1 MSLRELPPAQQP
13 NFSGNRNYW
22 GLTVQRGPWK
32 ETPADKYNASL
43 PSTKWYGGGVPQ
55 GGTGPGKRNATTTL
69 DRGRVSFMPA
79 PPGPSKYAQRRVVMG
94 PVVLGG
100 GATLGKLMVKK
111 EDIFGGDMTG
121 STMDHP
127 YQPHY
132 FDSQVGM
139 DMQSE
144 QIKKEMGI
152 TDDIPSLYP
161 QAGAFERQI
170 DTLAFLENVQT
181 QNPLTPLADMN
192 AMGERMYDTIGQQDA
207 AAAGGYV
214 NQIVQ
219 MPSAYESEDN
229 ILHLEPMPGAFPI
242 PVFIP
247 PRESLERQ
255 MGQVSENLRT
265 KSQPLFSN
273 MPTPTLDEEMRQ
285 EAMEEAQVGIEEERS
300 GYVQNRVNQFFSESW
315 GGKKRKPEQTYGV
328 GKKKARTGEAPS
340 LKRKRAASEEREM
353 KKTRTGPGPSLK
365 RKRAAS
371 EEREMKK
378 TRTGP
383 GPSLK
388 RKRSMSEERVMK
400 KTRTGPGPSLNNKK
414 RPREYEPNSPRKK
427 AKAPPQSYLG
437 KRKRGK
443 EEEGESKKPKTKGRG
458 AKPSSIITTELQ
470 PSAQGRTGMTK
481 QTRAENKSAPKNRD
495 QLPSP
500 RPRRRR

>member
-55 GGTGPGKRNATTTL
+55 GGTGPGKRNSTTTL

-121 STMDHP
+121 STVDHP

-214 NQIVQ
+214 NQMVQ

-300 GYVQNRVNQFFSESW
+300 GYVQNRVNQFFSESR
-315 GGKKRKPEQTYGV
+315 GRVTQMIGKRKPEQTYGV
-328 GKKKARTGEAPS
+328 GKKKARTGGA
-340 LKRKRAASEEREM
+340 
-353 KKTRTGPGPSLK
+353 PSLK

-388 RKRSMSEERVMK
+388 RKRSMSEEREMK
-400 KTRTGPGPSLNNKK
+400 KAKTENNKK
-414 RPREYEPNSPRKK
+414 RPREHEPNSPRKK

-443 EEEGESKKPKTKGRG
+443 EEEVESKKSKTKGRS
-458 AKPSSIITTELQ
+458 AKPSAIITTAL
-470 PSAQGRTGMTK
+470 PKSAQGRSGMTK
-481 QTRAENKSAPKNRD
+481 QTRAENKSAAKTRD
-495 QLPSP
+495 ELPSP
-500 RPRRRR
+500 RPRRQR